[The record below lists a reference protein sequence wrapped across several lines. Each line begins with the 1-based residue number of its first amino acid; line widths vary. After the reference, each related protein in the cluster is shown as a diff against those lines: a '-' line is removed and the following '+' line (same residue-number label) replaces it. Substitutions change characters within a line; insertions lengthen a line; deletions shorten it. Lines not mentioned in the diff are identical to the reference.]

1 MNYRRFLSASGA
13 WLRRSMTVVAALAL
27 GGCVTPPKVRHEG
40 DRVVFNP
47 PELENIAKIT
57 RMLVSLGPAT
67 DPAEAALIAET
78 AVRTGAECAERYGV
92 NLSPDFHN
100 MLVNR
105 GLRPR
110 GLCWQFTWDMAAA
123 LGPLKPKTF
132 DYHWCVADWTEREE
146 HNTIVVTA
154 RGGLYKEGITLD
166 PWISSGVVT
175 SNYVLR
181 DKTHQWLERLPPVGA
196 PPIVY

>member
-1 MNYRRFLSASGA
+1 MNHHRAPEKIRA
-13 WLRRSMTVVAALAL
+13 WLDAALILLTALSL
-27 GGCVTPPKVRHEG
+27 GGCVTPPKVRRDG
-40 DRVVFNP
+40 DRVLYDQ
-47 PELENIAKIT
+47 PERENIAKIT
-57 RMLVSLGPAT
+57 AMLVTLGPNT
-67 DPAEAALIAET
+67 DSAEAALIAET
-78 AVRTGAECAERYGV
+78 AVRTGAECAERYHV

-110 GLCWQFTWDMAAA
+110 GLCWQWTWDMAAA

-154 RGGLYKEGITLD
+154 RGGLYREGITID
-166 PWISSGVVT
+166 PWISSGFVT
-175 SNYVLR
+175 SNYVLK
-181 DKTHQWLERLPPVGA
+181 DKKHQWVERLPPAGA
-196 PPIVY
+196 PSIVY